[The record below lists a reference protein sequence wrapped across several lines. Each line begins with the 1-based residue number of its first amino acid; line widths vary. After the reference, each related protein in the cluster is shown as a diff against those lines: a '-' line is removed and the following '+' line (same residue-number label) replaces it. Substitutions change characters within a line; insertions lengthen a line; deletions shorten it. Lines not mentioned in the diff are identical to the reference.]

1 MSSNQTEWA
10 HVDEDGRL
18 VLPAEIMER
27 YGLDPGARLRLEMG
41 PNDIHLHRPVTHLAK
56 VYIEPT
62 NHCNLNCRTCIRHSW
77 DEPLG
82 RMTPETFESILAG
95 ISEFSPQ
102 PSIFFGGL
110 GEPLFHPRTIEWISR
125 AKEGGAFVEMIT
137 NGTLLTE
144 QRSKELVESGLDML
158 WVSIDGSTP
167 ESYTDV
173 RLGAEL
179 PNVLD
184 NMYRFRKMRRGGH
197 HPIPE
202 IGVVFVAMKRN
213 IDDLPEVI
221 TLGKRFGAK
230 RFMVTNVLP
239 YTEEMQSEMLY
250 KRTLR
255 DITYL
260 PSPWL
265 PSLRLSKMD
274 LNETT
279 RDAFFKALNSGCNV
293 EYAGNNLG
301 GSNDIC
307 TFIEEGSLTIG
318 WDGGLSPCLPL
329 LHDHVSYLHGK
340 VRVSRRDIIGY
351 VNEHS
356 LAEMWFDEDYVAYRE
371 RVQSF
376 AFAPCTPCGGCELSQ
391 ANEEDCYGN
400 TFPSCG
406 GCLWNQGVI
415 QCP

>member
-1 MSSNQTEWA
+1 
-10 HVDEDGRL
+10 
-18 VLPAEIMER
+18 
-27 YGLDPGARLRLEMG
+27 
-41 PNDIHLHRPVTHLAK
+41 
-56 VYIEPT
+56 
-62 NHCNLNCRTCIRHSW
+62 
-77 DEPLG
+77 
-82 RMTPETFESILAG
+82 
-95 ISEFSPQ
+95 
-102 PSIFFGGL
+102 
-110 GEPLFHPRTIEWISR
+110 
-125 AKEGGAFVEMIT
+125 
-137 NGTLLTE
+137 
-144 QRSKELVESGLDML
+144 
-158 WVSIDGSTP
+158 
-167 ESYTDV
+167 
-173 RLGAEL
+173 
-179 PNVLD
+179 
-184 NMYRFRKMRRGGH
+184 
-197 HPIPE
+197 
-202 IGVVFVAMKRN
+202 MKRN
-213 IDDLPEVI
+213 IDDLSEVI

-250 KRTLR
+250 RRTLR

-340 VRVSRRDIIGY
+340 VRVSRRDIIGN

>member
-18 VLPAEIMER
+18 VLPGKIMER
-27 YGLDPGARLRLEMG
+27 FGLNPGARLRLEMG

-62 NHCNLNCRTCIRHSW
+62 NHCNLNCRTCIRQSW

-110 GEPLFHPRTIEWISR
+110 GESLFHSRTIEWISK
-125 AKEGGAFVEMIT
+125 AKEQGAFVEMIT
-137 NGTLLTE
+137 NGTLLTQ
-144 QRSKELVESGLDML
+144 QRSKELVESGLDVL
-158 WVSIDGSTP
+158 WVSIDGATP

-197 HPIPE
+197 RPRPE

-239 YTEEMQSEMLY
+239 YTEEMQSEILY

-265 PSLRLSKMD
+265 PYLRLSKMD

-293 EYAGNNLG
+293 EYASNNLG

-307 TFIEEGSLTIG
+307 KFIEEGSQTIG

-340 VRVSRRDIIGY
+340 VRVSRRDIIG
-351 VNEHS
+351 NENDHS
-356 LAEMWFDEDYVAYRE
+356 LAELWFDESYVAYRE

-391 ANEEDCYGN
+391 LNEEDCYGN

>member
-10 HVDEDGRL
+10 QVDEGGRL
-18 VLPAEIMER
+18 VLPAEVIER
-27 YGLDPGARLRLEMG
+27 YGLGPGARLRLEMG
-41 PNDIHLHRPVTHLAK
+41 SNDIHLHRPVTHLAK

-77 DEPLG
+77 NEPLG
-82 RMTPETFESILAG
+82 RMTTETFESILTG

-125 AKEGGAFVEMIT
+125 AKEQGAFVEMIT
-137 NGTLLTE
+137 NGTLLTQE
-144 QRSKELVESGLDML
+144 RSKELVESGLDML

-197 HPIPE
+197 HPRPE

-250 KRTLR
+250 GRTLR

-279 RDAFFKALNSGCNV
+279 REAFFKALTSGCNV

-307 TFIEEGSLTIG
+307 IFIEEGSLTIG

-329 LHDHVSYLHGK
+329 LHNHVSYLHGK
-340 VRVSRRDIIGY
+340 KRVSRRDIIGN

-356 LAEMWFDEDYVAYRE
+356 LAELWFDESYVAYRE

>member
-10 HVDEDGRL
+10 QVDEDGRL
-18 VLPAEIMER
+18 VLPDEIIGR
-27 YGLDPGARLRLEMG
+27 YGLGPGARLRLEMG
-41 PNDIHLHRPVTHLAK
+41 PNDFRLHRPVTHLAK

-82 RMTPETFESILAG
+82 RMTPETFESILVG

-110 GEPLFHPRTIEWISR
+110 GEPLFHPLTIEWISR
-125 AKEGGAFVEMIT
+125 AKEQGAFVEMIT

-144 QRSKELVESGLDML
+144 QRSKELVESGLDVL
-158 WVSIDGSTP
+158 WVSIDGATP
-167 ESYTDV
+167 ESYADV

-184 NMYRFRKMRRGGH
+184 NMYRFRKIRRGGH
-197 HPIPE
+197 HPRPE

-250 KRTLR
+250 KHTLR

-279 RDAFFKALNSGCNV
+279 RDAFFKALTSGCNV

-340 VRVSRRDIIGY
+340 KRVSRRDIIGN

-356 LAEMWFDEDYVAYRE
+356 LAELWFDEGYVTYRE